1 MKNIHKTILF
11 TVILCLVVISTA
23 LYIQLTGQ
31 SKLSG
36 GCSYLDPISV
46 DLFAFLVAVF
56 LVIEGIIRIAE
67 HPQASLKRQLTRPI
81 RIAIGCAI
89 ITLHVLQ
96 FLHK

>member
-23 LYIQLTGQ
+23 LYVQLTGE
-31 SKLSG
+31 SKIGL
-36 GCSYLDPISV
+36 GCSYLDPITV

-56 LVIEGIIRIAE
+56 LVIEGIVRIAE